1 MLEFDFMG
9 FIRSLLSCWRVFL
22 VLEIV
27 VGVCPAQN
35 SAYNPPG
42 GYYQSSEGL
51 LGSALQAGL
60 HTKIKGH
67 TVIPYGSSGTVPA
80 MRVLD
85 ALVSDS
91 TQVNLIYWGS
101 GRLGNNYG
109 GSSGQWN
116 HEHCWP
122 QSYGVSSGPGNS
134 DLFNLRP
141 ADVQANA
148 ERGNLY
154 YAEITNGSVPT
165 FAPLCRKSTSSW
177 MPRNEEK
184 GMLARAML
192 YMAVR
197 YEGDDATP
205 DLKLSDTPNSATYT
219 FGKLS
224 DLLAWHRQ
232 YPVTEAERLRNHT
245 IYTSYQ
251 HNRNPF
257 VDDPD
262 YAEMIFRGVPVIH
275 ISAIRAQ
282 AVEGGTGTNAAA
294 VLISRRG
301 PVVDALT
308 VGLNY
313 FGASGTSVL
322 VAAPSTVTIPAG
334 TNSVEIMLEA
344 LPNPGTQGSRTLTVG
359 TSSNTPYA
367 AVDNPVT
374 ISITD
379 AATSTFDSWAS
390 GYGLSSG
397 NASAATTADPDG
409 DGLSNAG
416 EFAFGTNPV
425 DGSSRAVTQSS
436 MTGGIKIIYLQRS
449 GLNYTVKSAVDL
461 AAGFT
466 GTVIPSKSDPQP
478 SGLPDG
484 YEQWEAILTDGNKG
498 FLKVEVTIP

>member
-1 MLEFDFMG
+1 MES
-9 FIRSLLSCWRVFL
+9 IRSLLSCWCVFL
-22 VLEIV
+22 VLEIG

-35 SAYNPPG
+35 SAYNPPV

-51 LGSALQAGL
+51 LGSALQIEL

-80 MRVLD
+80 MRMLD

-101 GRLGNNYG
+101 ARLGSNYG

-154 YAEITNGSVPT
+154 YAEVTNGSVPS
-165 FAPLCRKSTSSW
+165 FAPLCRKSNTVW

-245 IYTSYQ
+245 IYSSYQ
-251 HNRNPF
+251 KNRNPF

-282 AVEGGTGTNAAA
+282 AVEGGNGANAAA

-301 PVVDALT
+301 PVGNALT
-308 VGLNY
+308 VGLY
-313 FGASGTSVL
+313 YGGASGTTVL

-334 TNSVEIMLEA
+334 SNTVEITLEA

-367 AVDNPVT
+367 SVDNPVT

-379 AATSTFDSWAS
+379 AATSSFDSWALEYELR
-390 GYGLSSG
+390 GA
-397 NASAATTADPDG
+397 NALASADPDG
-409 DGLSNAG
+409 DGWNNAQ
-416 EFAFGTNPV
+416 EFAFGLAPNVAGGTLV
-425 DGSSRAVTQSS
+425 KFESSGSGA
-436 MTGGIKIIYLQRS
+436 KITYLQRS
-449 GLNYTVKSAVDL
+449 GVMYAVKSSNDL
-461 AAGFT
+461 TAWIT

-478 SGLPDG
+478 GGLPSG
-484 YEQWEAILTDGNKG
+484 YEQWEATLNGGDKG
-498 FLKVEVTIP
+498 FLKVEATVP

>member
-1 MLEFDFMG
+1 M
-9 FIRSLLSCWRVFL
+9 FL
-22 VLEIV
+22 VLEIGV
-27 VGVCPAQN
+27 AVCPAQN
-35 SAYNPPG
+35 SAYNPPV

-51 LGSALQAGL
+51 LGSGLQTEL

-154 YAEITNGSVPT
+154 YAEITNGSVPA
-165 FAPLCRKSTSSW
+165 FAPLCRKSTSAW

-184 GMLARAML
+184 GMLARAMF

-224 DLLAWHRQ
+224 DLLTWHRQ

-245 IYTSYQ
+245 IYSSYQ
-251 HNRNPF
+251 KNRNPF

-282 AVEGGTGTNAAA
+282 AVEGGNGTNAAA

-301 PVVDALT
+301 PIVDALT
-308 VGLNY
+308 VGLY
-313 FGASGTSVL
+313 YGGAAETTVL
-322 VAAPSTVTIPAG
+322 VAAPSSVTIPAG
-334 TNSVEIMLEA
+334 SNAVEVTLEA
-344 LPNPGTQGSRTLTVG
+344 LPNPGNQGNRTLTVG

-379 AATSTFDSWAS
+379 AATISFESWAS

-397 NASAATTADPDG
+397 SASAATTADPDG
-409 DGLSNAG
+409 DGLNNAG
-416 EFAFGTNPV
+416 EFAFGTSPV

-436 MTGGIKIIYLQRS
+436 VTGGIKIIYLQRS
-449 GLNYTVKSAVDL
+449 GVTYTVKSSGDL

-466 GTVIPSKSDPQP
+466 GTVTPSRSSSQP
-478 SGLPDG
+478 SGLPSG
-484 YEQWEAILTDGNKG
+484 YEQYEATLTNGTKG
-498 FLKVEVTIP
+498 FLKVEAVVP